1 MSETKVVERIMELN
15 YREEIM
21 WKHRSRITW
30 LAEGDKN
37 TLFFHLR
44 ASQCRKRNFISSLKK
59 SDGEVTKDE
68 GEMAEL
74 TSGFYRDLYCS
85 EGKEDMDTL
94 LAVVPRKVVE
104 EMNAKLDVS
113 YLKEIKTALFQMF
126 PTKAPGPDGFPAHLF
141 FDGTR
146 ICAARRCVLWFC
158 LCWKGRMILL

>member
-44 ASQCRKRNFISSLKK
+44 ASQFRKRNFISSLKK

-68 GEMAEL
+68 GEMA
-74 TSGFYRDLYCS
+74 
-85 EGKEDMDTL
+85 
-94 LAVVPRKVVE
+94 
-104 EMNAKLDVS
+104 
-113 YLKEIKTALFQMF
+113 
-126 PTKAPGPDGFPAHLF
+126 
-141 FDGTR
+141 
-146 ICAARRCVLWFC
+146 
-158 LCWKGRMILL
+158 